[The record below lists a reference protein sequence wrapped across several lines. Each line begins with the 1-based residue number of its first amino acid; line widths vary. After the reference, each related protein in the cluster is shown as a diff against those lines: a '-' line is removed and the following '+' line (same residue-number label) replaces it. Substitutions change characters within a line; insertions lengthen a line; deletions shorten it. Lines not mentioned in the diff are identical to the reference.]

1 MEDDDLNLT
10 LSTGED
16 IIIDDLDT
24 VTIGNI
30 DLSDITGL
38 QTATIAPLSAS
49 NMATITLA
57 GSGGG
62 GAGYGYNGA
71 TWTASGATYT
81 LGPTW
86 NNTTYANSAGIKVS
100 GNAEIDGDLTVAG
113 VSILSTLNKI
123 NQRLA
128 ILTPDPARLEKYEA
142 LKQAY
147 EHYKTLEALCIEE
160 SNSTEKK

>member
-30 DLSDITGL
+30 DLTGIQTLDITSSL
-38 QTATIAPLSAS
+38 NAS

-62 GAGYGYNGA
+62 GAGYGYNGS

-86 NNTTYANSAGIKVS
+86 TNTTYANSAGIKVS